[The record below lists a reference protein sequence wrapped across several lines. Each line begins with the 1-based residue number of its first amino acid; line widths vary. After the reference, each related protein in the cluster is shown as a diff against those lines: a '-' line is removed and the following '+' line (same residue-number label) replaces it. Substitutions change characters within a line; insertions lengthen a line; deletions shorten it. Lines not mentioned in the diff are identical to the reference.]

1 MQVCCISGKKRI
13 CPRLKL
19 PVPSL
24 LYSSTAFF
32 LFFFWFY
39 FFLFFFLF
47 FIIFLF
53 FVVVVDVG
61 CYNTAWNISG
71 EMLKQCWMPP
81 AISLSLSLSLRL
93 FILCIIYWMNGES
106 IKSGFQFRVFLLL
119 SWSKRWNMAGI
130 ISICGINS
138 KSLAFIAYLNLV
150 INSLRLQTGIR
161 SKFVEYLKTW
171 ITP

>member
-1 MQVCCISGKKRI
+1 MQVCCISGKKTYLPEVKTTCSFTSLFI
-13 CPRLKL
+13 HRLL
-19 PVPSL
+19 SF
-24 LYSSTAFF
+24 FF
-32 LFFFWFY
+32 LFFFC
-39 FFLFFFLF
+39 FFFVFYNF
-47 FIIFLF
+47 FIFR
-53 FVVVVDVG
+53 
-61 CYNTAWNISG
+61 CC
-71 EMLKQCWMPP
+71 CWCWLLQHCMEHFWRNVETVLN
-81 AISLSLSLSLRL
+81 ASSHLSLSLSLWL

-119 SWSKRWNMAGI
+119 SWSKRWNMVGI

-138 KSLAFIAYLNLV
+138 KSLAFIGYLNLV